1 MKKNIIISLFI
12 STLLIALLFLNNKAI
27 NSNYL
32 KNVYIKNE
40 SWNTDF
46 VSEVPYKKNDNL
58 ELLLFIE
65 NKNNSSA
72 KIDYSEIEK
81 NINIKKIIINDQEIN
96 KNDKIELK
104 KWVWVWIIIEGNAK
118 NNWIFNNDTLKIKYK
133 IEEKNNDFDEK
144 ADTLSL
150 ENKKIKFNLSKKN
163 FETYKDNLIQI
174 YWENLDFIKE
184 LKIWNYKFSLNKIW
198 DNYYLPIEK
207 NIIKKWTYNITLTDY
222 KNNNY
227 FYKNLISFNDDENN
241 IKIYDIVPKKVD
253 NKIQKKLVI
262 QWVWFSKIISIQIN
276 NNTIL
281 ESSSFEIISDNLVII
296 NLPKNLL
303 KWNYYLNIMW
313 TDKIYEIKNI
323 FFTIN

>member
-46 VSEVPYKKNDNL
+46 VNEVPYKKNDNL

-65 NKNNSSA
+65 NKNSSSA

-81 NINIKKIIINDQEIN
+81 NINIKKIIVNDQEIN

-104 KWVWVWIIIEGNAK
+104 KWVWVWIIIEGSAK
-118 NNWIFNNDTLKIKYK
+118 NNWIFNNDTLKVKYK
-133 IEEKNNDFDEK
+133 IEERNNDFEEK
-144 ADTLSL
+144 IDTLSL

-207 NIIKKWTYNITLTDY
+207 NTIKKWTYNITLTDY

>member
-46 VSEVPYKKNDNL
+46 VNEVPYKKNDNL

-65 NKNNSSA
+65 NKNSSSA

-81 NINIKKIIINDQEIN
+81 NINIKKIIVNDQEIN

-104 KWVWVWIIIEGNAK
+104 KWVWVWIIIEGSAK
-118 NNWIFNNDTLKIKYK
+118 NNWIFNNDTLKVKYK
-133 IEEKNNDFDEK
+133 IEEINNDFEEK
-144 ADTLSL
+144 IYTLSL

-207 NIIKKWTYNITLTDY
+207 NTIKKWTYNITLTDY

>member
-184 LKIWNYKFSLNKIW
+184 LKIWNYKFTLNKIW